1 MAQLARPQRAES
13 SSKVRRAVLAAA
25 ELAAYGSRGALTL
38 AHGGAPGSSGRARAA
53 WAPQRRPGAS
63 PRRRPKSPIPPPL
76 AILGVP
82 LEEGSIA
89 TSSHS
94 LSVRAMRAATL
105 PDAVGRVDPLDFAD
119 VLLRTDSDLSAIRDY
134 EAEVEAEKESER
146 RSIEWDESMRTLDSL
161 QDELVDS
168 EQLKKTKSRIGSL
181 MNGAI

>member
-1 MAQLARPQRAES
+1 M
-13 SSKVRRAVLAAA
+13 
-25 ELAAYGSRGALTL
+25 
-38 AHGGAPGSSGRARAA
+38 
-53 WAPQRRPGAS
+53 
-63 PRRRPKSPIPPPL
+63 